1 MKYTLVFAKS
11 AEKELDQLT
20 GGNLKKVSR
29 KLDELGSDPRPPGC
43 LKLKGYEEDMWRV
56 RAGDYRILYVIED
69 VLRIVDIRR
78 VRHRSDAYDR

>member
-1 MKYTLVFAKS
+1 MKYTLVFTRS

-20 GGNLKKVSR
+20 GGNLKKVIR
-29 KLDELGSDPRPPGC
+29 KLNELESDPRPPGC
-43 LKLKGYEEDMWRV
+43 LKLKGSEENMWRV

-78 VRHRSDAYDR
+78 IGHRSDVYDR